1 MGAAIPGRCAPAEAP
16 NTARPPAMQGD
27 GGNEVSQSGIGLSLP
42 PASDGGRVGVILPS
56 TSAKGGTAPA
66 EIGFEQRGQRRSGGQ
81 GARLALVRAMASGP
95 GVVESAGAGHAA
107 AEIAALADKVGRTQ
121 IPAAHSPAPW
131 IEPGW
136 SGFSSRRRNNRRH
149 LRCARKIAAASAE
162 AQFPAALPKGPRIC
176 RCRDIRPHRARAWS

>member
-107 AEIAALADKVGRTQ
+107 A
-121 IPAAHSPAPW
+121 
-131 IEPGW
+131 GW

-176 RCRDIRPHRARAWS
+176 RCRDIRPLRARAWS